1 MEKKRWR
8 DKERHKNTSKDILT
22 TKKQGMRMKKRKRK
36 DNKKL
41 QICQKVEGG

>member
-1 MEKKRWR
+1 MEKNDGGIKK
-8 DKERHKNTSKDILT
+8 DIKNTSKDILT

-41 QICQKVEGG
+41 QICEGEGG